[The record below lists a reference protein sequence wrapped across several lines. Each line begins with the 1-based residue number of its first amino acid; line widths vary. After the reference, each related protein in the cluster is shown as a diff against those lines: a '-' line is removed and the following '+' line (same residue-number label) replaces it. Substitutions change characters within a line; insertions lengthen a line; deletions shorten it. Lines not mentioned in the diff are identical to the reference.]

1 MSSRANPLNPKTAQQ
16 QEEKSPLKNDS
27 HPKKDDQSDRDERE
41 RRLQE
46 HRARIEEIERAD
58 YAIADD
64 KRSKAADELM
74 WLEFETR
81 MREVMRKVVE
91 PAL

>member
-1 MSSRANPLNPKTAQQ
+1 MSSKTNPLNPKTAQ
-16 QEEKSPLKNDS
+16 EDKSPHKDDDS
-27 HPKKDDQSDRDERE
+27 HRNKDDQSDREERE
-41 RRLQE
+41 RRLQQ
-46 HRARIEEIERAD
+46 HRAWIEEIERAD

-64 KRSKAADELM
+64 RRAKAADELM